1 MSHRVNPA
9 ARLRGE
15 LRLPG
20 DKSISHRAL
29 LFAALAEG
37 ETLISGVGDGHDVR
51 STAGIIRA
59 LGATCERLPAA
70 PDDAPGTARWRVLS
84 PGRSGLAAQGDGA
97 LDCGNSGTSARLG
110 AGLVAG
116 VTGTHVLD
124 GDASLRRRPMT
135 RVLEP
140 LRAMGADATGAAGE
154 RGETAPLRI
163 VGGTLHGTEW
173 RSGTPSAQVKSCVLI
188 AGLAAR
194 GTTTYIES
202 VATRDHSERMLTAR
216 GASISR
222 VQGADGAWSISV
234 EGGAHGG
241 AQLRA
246 IPQVQVPGDPS
257 SAAFWLVAASLHP
270 DADLTIRGV
279 SLNPTRRHVIEILR
293 RMGASIEETPRPDDG
308 SGEPIGDLRVRSANL
323 HGVEITPQD
332 VALAIDEM
340 PILSLAATAA
350 RGASSIRGAGELRAK
365 ESDRIAG
372 VADGLTRLG
381 LTVRVDGD
389 DLHFVGGERSKGGSP
404 EVRGDHRLA
413 MTFAV
418 AALVGDGAVEIDDAA
433 AAAVSYPTF
442 FDDAVRLAGGA
453 EQDARA

>member
-1 MSHRVNPA
+1 
-9 ARLRGE
+9 
-15 LRLPG
+15 
-20 DKSISHRAL
+20 
-29 LFAALAEG
+29 
-37 ETLISGVGDGHDVR
+37 
-51 STAGIIRA
+51 
-59 LGATCERLPAA
+59 
-70 PDDAPGTARWRVLS
+70 
-84 PGRSGLAAQGDGA
+84 
-97 LDCGNSGTSARLG
+97 
-110 AGLVAG
+110 
-116 VTGTHVLD
+116 
-124 GDASLRRRPMT
+124 
-135 RVLEP
+135 
-140 LRAMGADATGAAGE
+140 
-154 RGETAPLRI
+154 
-163 VGGTLHGTEW
+163 
-173 RSGTPSAQVKSCVLI
+173 
-188 AGLAAR
+188 
-194 GTTTYIES
+194 
-202 VATRDHSERMLTAR
+202 MLTAR
-216 GASISR
+216 GAQISR

-234 EGGAHGG
+234 EGGAQGG

-293 RMGASIEETPRPDDG
+293 RMGASIEETARPDDG
-308 SGEPIGDLRVRSANL
+308 SGEPIGDLRVRSADL

-381 LTVRVDGD
+381 LSVRVEGD
-389 DLHFVGGERSKGGSP
+389 DLHFVGGERPKGGSP

-413 MTFAV
+413 MTFAI
-418 AALVGDGAVEIDDAA
+418 AALIGDAAVEIDDAA

-442 FDDAVRLAGGA
+442 FDDAARVAGLSGA
-453 EQDARA
+453 EAHA

>member
-1 MSHRVNPA
+1 M
-9 ARLRGE
+9 
-15 LRLPG
+15 
-20 DKSISHRAL
+20 
-29 LFAALAEG
+29 
-37 ETLISGVGDGHDVR
+37 
-51 STAGIIRA
+51 
-59 LGATCERLPAA
+59 
-70 PDDAPGTARWRVLS
+70 
-84 PGRSGLAAQGDGA
+84 
-97 LDCGNSGTSARLG
+97 
-110 AGLVAG
+110 
-116 VTGTHVLD
+116 
-124 GDASLRRRPMT
+124 
-135 RVLEP
+135 
-140 LRAMGADATGAAGE
+140 
-154 RGETAPLRI
+154 
-163 VGGTLHGTEW
+163 
-173 RSGTPSAQVKSCVLI
+173 
-188 AGLAAR
+188 
-194 GTTTYIES
+194 
-202 VATRDHSERMLTAR
+202 
-216 GASISR
+216 
-222 VQGADGAWSISV
+222 
-234 EGGAHGG
+234 
-241 AQLRA
+241 
-246 IPQVQVPGDPS
+246 PGDPS

-308 SGEPIGDLRVRSANL
+308 SGEPIGDLRVRSADL

-442 FDDAVRLAGGA
+442 FDDALRLAGSA
-453 EQDARA
+453 EREARA

>member
-1 MSHRVNPA
+1 
-9 ARLRGE
+9 
-15 LRLPG
+15 
-20 DKSISHRAL
+20 
-29 LFAALAEG
+29 
-37 ETLISGVGDGHDVR
+37 
-51 STAGIIRA
+51 
-59 LGATCERLPAA
+59 
-70 PDDAPGTARWRVLS
+70 
-84 PGRSGLAAQGDGA
+84 
-97 LDCGNSGTSARLG
+97 
-110 AGLVAG
+110 
-116 VTGTHVLD
+116 
-124 GDASLRRRPMT
+124 MT

-154 RGETAPLRI
+154 RGETASLRI

-173 RSGTPSAQVKSCVLI
+173 RSSTPSAQVKSCVLI
-188 AGLAAR
+188 AGLAAS

-222 VQGADGAWSISV
+222 VQGPDGAWSISV
-234 EGGAHGG
+234 QGGT
-241 AQLRA
+241 QLRA

-308 SGEPIGDLRVRSANL
+308 SGEPIGDLRVRSADL

-389 DLHFVGGERSKGGSP
+389 DLHFVGSERSKGGSP

-418 AALVGDGAVEIDDAA
+418 AALVGDAAVEIDDAA

-453 EQDARA
+453 EQDVRA